1 MTDDESQMIDI
12 DAKPTYQASMRL
24 KSGPTV
30 RVTVQYGEILMDIR
44 DDHGRTVSGWMTDD
58 EAGEVASMCH
68 AAERRCF

>member
-1 MTDDESQMIDI
+1 MADDESQMINT

-30 RVTVQYGEILMDIR
+30 RITVDDGQVLMDIC

-58 EAGEVASMCH
+58 EAGEVASMCR